1 MQLQTLHIKIHVS
14 VLDIDDCAANPCV
27 HGTCQD
33 GLNKF
38 TCTCVQG
45 YDGPT
50 CDHNVNDCNPSLC
63 SNGGTCIDLVNAHMC
78 VCAAGFTG
86 LNCAININECLSNP
100 CLNGATC
107 TDGINS
113 YTCACAAGYTGQKCH
128 LVDSDDC
135 QANTCENGGTCL
147 GTPGAHVCKCGNA
160 WAGPACTDVDDCAS
174 SPCDKGATCKDG
186 FNAYTCQCA
195 PGYHG
200 DKCRAEINECLSSPC
215 VNGGTC
221 YDDVNKYTCTCPPG
235 YAGTRCEIDVNECV
249 SLPCVHGSTCHDL
262 VNGFLC
268 VCPTGFTGHTCQKNI
283 DDCVPSAC
291 ENGGTCLDGMNTF
304 SCLCANGWRG
314 KRCQNRTQTSPCA
327 SLSCRNG
334 GQCVTSDTA
343 AHCVCADGYTGAS
356 CEADIDTCQ
365 PDPCQNGATC
375 TTVGHDYTCACM
387 PGYQGKNCEIDVN
400 ECSTSPCKNGGTCV
414 DDINKF
420 TCTCPPGYTGPL
432 CQIDID
438 ECESMPC
445 RHEGKCTDS
454 VNKYTCTCKQG
465 TAGPNC
471 EHEFNVCASNPC
483 RTGATCVPYQ
493 NTFKCLCPSGWVGDR
508 CLYQAETNECS
519 SNPCQNGAS
528 CHDDVN
534 DYLCI
539 CTSGWTGKDC
549 HVAKDECTPN
559 PCLHSATCTD
569 HHNNYTCTCPPG
581 YTGRNCQKDI
591 DDCSS
596 NPCKNGGS
604 CLDLVDN
611 FQCLCTPQYTGYTC
625 QLPRQDLIQL
635 RLDPTH
641 QQIKTLTDSNPP
653 TFLDNGL
660 PEVVRCQVNTTCQV
674 ALEVKGKS
682 GLPPS
687 VKPGRQSPGLR
698 VQGIDIGERNPP
710 VCNCSMC
717 VYITSIHYQ
726 PTAIGT
732 FNCCV
737 QTLDYSGVN
746 ADELCFQ
753 IESFPAVPGNP
764 PGMPGTSG
772 GHFLSPPHN
781 STMSCAAS
789 RPCSF
794 IIETHKQSG
803 QACADLHD
811 TGDGGRVQVIKMAP
825 DGQVGTCKYEVAFTP
840 PSSQTGQHTICV
852 QSETNPDDTLC
863 TKVNVK
869 SSSEIETS
877 MSQCSAV
884 HCEHGFCDS
893 SNSPATCRCRPGYH
907 GTLCK
912 IASNCSIGSIPKSV
926 KCTKGEECSVRF
938 IITGSVDV
946 PAVTPIGDVLTVKVT
961 PDNNDVFTY
970 YTTVHVLRPANT
982 PRVCLNITV
991 ADRNRLGKCATST
1004 CIQISYSQVS
1014 TSAPN
1019 SFPSAPP
1026 VFDCKAGTDEC
1037 PPVLL
1042 TSQPD
1047 PDGSCPLLSVHPEST
1062 VENVH
1067 LSDSQAVDGRCL
1079 TTAVFRPG
1087 SGGGHE
1093 QLCVT
1098 TGSDVACLATD
1109 GGNEPCTSGQPTK
1122 VREKARK
1129 RVKEGYV
1136 SCKCLVDDKEV
1147 DIIQKKPVPQPRHMV
1162 KAASFG
1168 AGGMAG
1174 TMVVGVIMYLIISRF
1189 RKPPDADD
1197 LVGMP
1202 SVRQVSVRPGSSKPP
1217 LSPSPKFARASSP
1230 PHRIHPL
1237 LRRQQDNLRPM
1248 PKSMDF

>member
-1 MQLQTLHIKIHVS
+1 MRQ
-14 VLDIDDCAANPCV
+14 
-27 HGTCQD
+27 GTM
-33 GLNKF
+33 
-38 TCTCVQG
+38 TG
-45 YDGPT
+45 Y
-50 CDHNVNDCNPSLC
+50 
-63 SNGGTCIDLVNAHMC
+63 
-78 VCAAGFTG
+78 
-86 LNCAININECLSNP
+86 
-100 CLNGATC
+100 
-107 TDGINS
+107 
-113 YTCACAAGYTGQKCH
+113 
-128 LVDSDDC
+128 
-135 QANTCENGGTCL
+135 
-147 GTPGAHVCKCGNA
+147 
-160 WAGPACTDVDDCAS
+160 
-174 SPCDKGATCKDG
+174 
-186 FNAYTCQCA
+186 
-195 PGYHG
+195 
-200 DKCRAEINECLSSPC
+200 EINECASGPC
-215 VNGGTC
+215 QNGGVC
-221 YDDVNKYTCTCPPG
+221 KDGVNTYTCTCQPG
-235 YAGTRCEIDVNECV
+235 FAGNNCEIDVNECV

-314 KRCQNRTQTSPCA
+314 KRCQN
-327 SLSCRNG
+327 N
-334 GQCVTSDTA
+334 
-343 AHCVCADGYTGAS
+343 
-356 CEADIDTCQ
+356 IDTCQ

-387 PGYQGKNCEIDVN
+387 PGYQGKNCE
-400 ECSTSPCKNGGTCV
+400 
-414 DDINKF
+414 
-420 TCTCPPGYTGPL
+420 
-432 CQIDID
+432 IDID

-641 QQIKTLTDSNPP
+641 QQIKTLTDS
-653 TFLDNGL
+653 
-660 PEVVRCQVNTTCQV
+660 
-674 ALEVKGKS
+674 
-682 GLPPS
+682 
-687 VKPGRQSPGLR
+687 
-698 VQGIDIGERNPP
+698 
-710 VCNCSMC
+710 
-717 VYITSIHYQ
+717 
-726 PTAIGT
+726 
-732 FNCCV
+732 
-737 QTLDYSGVN
+737 
-746 ADELCFQ
+746 
-753 IESFPAVPGNP
+753 VPGNP

-789 RPCSF
+789 RP
-794 IIETHKQSG
+794 
-803 QACADLHD
+803 
-811 TGDGGRVQVIKMAP
+811 
-825 DGQVGTCKYEVAFTP
+825 
-840 PSSQTGQHTICV
+840 
-852 QSETNPDDTLC
+852 SETNPDDTLC

-1122 VREKARK
+1122 VREKATTRK
-1129 RVKEGYV
+1129 
-1136 SCKCLVDDKEV
+1136 
-1147 DIIQKKPVPQPRHMV
+1147 
-1162 KAASFG
+1162 
-1168 AGGMAG
+1168 
-1174 TMVVGVIMYLIISRF
+1174 LI
-1189 RKPPDADD
+1189 
-1197 LVGMP
+1197 
-1202 SVRQVSVRPGSSKPP
+1202 
-1217 LSPSPKFARASSP
+1217 
-1230 PHRIHPL
+1230 
-1237 LRRQQDNLRPM
+1237 
-1248 PKSMDF
+1248 